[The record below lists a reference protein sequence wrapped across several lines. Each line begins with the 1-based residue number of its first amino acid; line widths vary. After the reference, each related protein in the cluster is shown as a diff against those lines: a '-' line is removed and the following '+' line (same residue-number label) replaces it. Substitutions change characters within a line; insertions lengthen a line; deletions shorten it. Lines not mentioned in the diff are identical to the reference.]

1 MSEDTVPPV
10 PTVKPRFDPTGKTV
24 LEQFEEKE
32 KRDNARG
39 VVEAEAGL
47 VKRELG
53 YREAA
58 RRKMNRASEM
68 ALKRETRR
76 QARIAAGL
84 DPDAFEDEDE
94 NEETERAEDADEG
107 DGDDNVDVGD
117 GGAEGGGGSL
127 LSLDSD
133 VKQLVEGRAPVKRTD
148 DEQAASPM
156 HLAAMMG
163 HIEKLERLIEMG
175 EDLEVKDLDGLT
187 PLHYAC
193 GEGHLDC
200 VVALLDGGASV
211 ESRDAE
217 NDLPIHIAC
226 QEGHREVVHNL
237 LERYPYLL
245 HMSGSGHSTLLHMV
259 AASHEDRAPL
269 LEMLLGLGADV
280 NVKDGEGKTALE
292 IAEQVEDEEPDHPH
306 LGILQTVMGITKAFV
321 SAEEGSALRRATAE
335 KAYTAIKNKDRRTLE
350 KLLSGG

>member
-1 MSEDTVPPV
+1 
-10 PTVKPRFDPTGKTV
+10 
-24 LEQFEEKE
+24 
-32 KRDNARG
+32 
-39 VVEAEAGL
+39 
-47 VKRELG
+47 
-53 YREAA
+53 
-58 RRKMNRASEM
+58 
-68 ALKRETRR
+68 
-76 QARIAAGL
+76 
-84 DPDAFEDEDE
+84 
-94 NEETERAEDADEG
+94 
-107 DGDDNVDVGD
+107 
-117 GGAEGGGGSL
+117 
-127 LSLDSD
+127 
-133 VKQLVEGRAPVKRTD
+133 
-148 DEQAASPM
+148 M

-163 HIEKLERLIEMG
+163 HVEKLERLIEMG
-175 EDLEVKDLDGLT
+175 EDAEIKDLDGLT

-217 NDLPIHIAC
+217 NDMPIHIAC
-226 QEGHREVVHNL
+226 QEGQQEVVHEL

-245 HMSGSGHSTLLHMV
+245 QMSGSGHSTLLHMV
-259 AASHEDRAPL
+259 AASHEDRTSL

-306 LGILQTVMGITKAFV
+306 LGILQGAMGITKAFV